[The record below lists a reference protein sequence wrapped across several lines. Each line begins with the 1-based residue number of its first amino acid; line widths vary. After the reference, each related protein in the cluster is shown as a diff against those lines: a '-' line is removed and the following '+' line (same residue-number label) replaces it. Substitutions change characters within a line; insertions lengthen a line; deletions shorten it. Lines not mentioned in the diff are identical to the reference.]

1 LTGIDPG
8 HLGLDPM
15 TANMRELSSDNGR
28 IQIAGSRSGGGGCAR
43 VLGRR
48 RAAAL
53 SSARP
58 DLGFQRTIEHAVCT
72 YAQLAMWRTYLGR
85 RGRLGC
91 EGDSAQCGG
100 AVRRGGEAPAS
111 FHGRHGAW
119 GQQQVAQVASSPP
132 CASPGQLLDGETAAT
147 AGSNGGARV
156 RVPAAAWVDGVAARV
171 QIRGPRGWRRLK

>member
-15 TANMRELSSDNGR
+15 TANMRELSSGNGR

-53 SSARP
+53 SPARP
-58 DLGFQRTIEHAVCT
+58 DLGFQRSIEHAVCT
-72 YAQLAMWRTYLGR
+72 YAQLAMWRTYLVR

-91 EGDSAQCGG
+91 EGVSAQCGG
-100 AVRRGGEAPAS
+100 AVRCGAAAKLRRASTDGTARGDNNKWLGWPPHLLARLRGSSSMAKRQRRQEATAVLGLG
-111 FHGRHGAW
+111 FRQRHGLTRW
-119 GQQQVAQVASSPP
+119 
-132 CASPGQLLDGETAAT
+132 QLGF
-147 AGSNGGARV
+147 R
-156 RVPAAAWVDGVAARV
+156 
-171 QIRGPRGWRRLK
+171 

>member
-1 LTGIDPG
+1 
-8 HLGLDPM
+8 
-15 TANMRELSSDNGR
+15 MRACAW
-28 IQIAGSRSGGGGCAR
+28 QAASGGALAGETRSRVPENDWARGLHLCAAGDVANLSR
-43 VLGRR
+43 AARPARMRR
-48 RAAAL
+48 R
-53 SSARP
+53 
-58 DLGFQRTIEHAVCT
+58 QRT
-72 YAQLAMWRTYLGR
+72 MR
-85 RGRLGC
+85 RR
-91 EGDSAQCGG
+91 G

-119 GQQQVAQVASSPP
+119 GQQQVARVASSPP